1 MTQFSNEHLSRLRR
15 YQRVRVGQLAAP
27 AGLSPDRLKLLRTS
41 VPAIDCPPSRMPFTQ
56 FGIHLLLNR
65 LPIPVIEEGKYFRPI
80 GGLRLLALTACLA
93 PMERI
98 VVDVWDAQV
107 LKQHPKFSLQEALL
121 TSLMYGLDLRSSQD
135 QLRRLH
141 AALGKEGCDEVFENA
156 ASRAEFEAVF
166 GVNRRG
172 SLAMPETPVLNL
184 AQEGLLEGASN
195 E

>member
-15 YQRVRVGQLAAP
+15 YQRVRVDQLAAP
-27 AGLSPDRLKLLRTS
+27 AGLSPDRLKLLRTG
-41 VPAIDCPPSRMPFTQ
+41 VPAVDCPPSRMPFTP

-93 PMERI
+93 PAERI

-107 LKQHPKFSLQEALL
+107 LKQHPQFALQEALL
-121 TSLMYGLDLRSSQD
+121 TSLIFGLDLRSSQD
-135 QLRRLH
+135 QLRRMH
-141 AALGKEGCDEVFENA
+141 AALGKKGCDEVFTNA
-156 ASRAEFEAVF
+156 ATRASFEASF

-172 SLAMPETPVLNL
+172 CLALPEAPVLNL
-184 AQEGLLEGASN
+184 AQEELLEEADN